1 MSTDALTT
9 THTDNLPRRLTPLFG
24 RERELVQIKTQ
35 LLDPYCRLLTLLGPG
50 GMGKT
55 RLALEVAATLADEF
69 AHDVCFVNLQPLNDP
84 AQLPTALADAVRLSL
99 SGSASV
105 ENQLQH
111 YLADKEMLLLLDNF
125 EHLLDGAEFLSE
137 LLRQAPGVKALVTSR
152 EVLNLQEEWLFPLP
166 GLACPP
172 ARFDPASLE
181 QYAAVTLFVE
191 RMRRL
196 RPHFVLTEEA
206 AAVGR
211 ICRLVE
217 GMPLALEL
225 AASWAKG
232 LTCAEIATE
241 IEQGIAFLG
250 TSLRDMPARHRSMT
264 AVFTHSWALLS
275 PAEQNV
281 FRRLAVFRSS
291 FTAAAA
297 DKIAGAARV
306 MLLSLVDKSLLRWES
321 VGRYRL
327 HELLRQYAAEKL
339 GEIPQAAHEVHA
351 AHCAF
356 YTDFLVQRQAAV
368 VSAQQGAVVAAIEAE
383 IDNLRAAW
391 DWALQCKLPAALIGM
406 IQVLP
411 LYYQM
416 RGRYH
421 EGVDAHEGVIKVFD
435 TDSATPE
442 EKNALLLAL
451 VFLGWLRIRLGEFAA
466 AEHALRRC
474 QRLYTELSLP
484 PLPGYGTDPETPL
497 GLIAAMRG
505 NLDEALTLS
514 ERSHQR
520 NVQNDH
526 QLNLQL
532 SHYVLCGIKQKQGL
546 YAEARS
552 HADAALAITE
562 AIGDQWF
569 MANCLIE
576 LGQVEEALGNDHMAQ
591 HHFQRSYTLREQLA
605 DRGGMALALNHLG
618 SIAVR
623 QQDFAHAQEIY
634 EQSRIICAETNDRG
648 GLAAALA
655 GLGVTVAALGDLA
668 TARHHFHTALTLA
681 VQIQLVSLIFS
692 LFFHI
697 GNLWL
702 RTNQK
707 ARGLDL
713 LALVRDHSASPPPLR
728 HQAMQQLTQDQ
739 VSVPT
744 QHSNESVESLATAL
758 LMDLAH
764 LPSDFADS
772 PLAPSVNSS
781 QSPSLPAQ
789 DLVEPLTRREL
800 EVLQLL
806 AAGYS
811 NQQIANHFIV
821 AIGTVKSHTAQI
833 YGKLGVNSRTHA
845 IATARK
851 LGLLD
856 D

>member
-1 MSTDALTT
+1 MTDAPITPRAQ
-9 THTDNLPRRLTPLFG
+9 NLPRRLTPLVG
-24 RERELVQIKTQ
+24 REIELAQIKTQ
-35 LLDPYCRLLTLLGPG
+35 LLEPNCHLLTLLGAG

-55 RLALEVAATLADEF
+55 RLAIEVVTGLQGEF
-69 AHDVCFVNLQPLNDP
+69 AAGVCFVNLQPLSDP
-84 AQLPTALADAVRLSL
+84 AQLPTALADALDLPL
-99 SGSASV
+99 SGADPV
-105 ENQLQH
+105 ESQLLR

-125 EHLLDGAEFLSE
+125 EHLLAGADFLSD
-137 LLRQAPGVKALVTSR
+137 LLIQAPGVKALVTSR

-225 AASWAKG
+225 AASWSKS

-241 IEQGIAFLG
+241 IERGIAFLS
-250 TSLRDMPARHRSMT
+250 TNLRDTPARHRSMT

-275 PAEQNV
+275 STEQNV

-297 DKIAGAARV
+297 DKIAGASRV

-321 VGRYRL
+321 AGRYRL

-339 GEIPQAAHEVHA
+339 VEIPQAAHEVHA
-351 AHCAF
+351 GHCAY
-356 YTDFLVQRQAAV
+356 YTDFLLQWQADV
-368 VSAQQGAVVAAIEAE
+368 VSAQQGVVVAAIEAE

-391 DWALQCKLPAALIGM
+391 NWALQRKLPVAIIGM

-411 LYYQM
+411 LYYQL
-416 RGRYH
+416 RGRYR
-421 EGVDAHEGVIKVFD
+421 EGVEAYEGVIKTFA
-435 TDSATPE
+435 TDRTTSE
-442 EKNALLLAL
+442 EKNAPLLAL
-451 VFLGWLRIRLGEFAA
+451 VFLGWLRIRLGEFDAA
-466 AEHALRRC
+466 ADALHRC
-474 QRLYTELSLP
+474 QRLYSELALS

-497 GLIAAMRG
+497 ALIAAMRG
-505 NLDEALTLS
+505 NLDEALTLG

-520 NVQNDH
+520 NVQNQH

-532 SHYVLCGIKQKQGL
+532 SHYVLCSIKQKQGL
-546 YAEARS
+546 SAEARS
-552 HADAALAITE
+552 HANAALAIAE
-562 AIGDQWF
+562 ASGDQWF

-576 LGQVEEALGNDHMAQ
+576 LGQVEESLGNDLMAQ

-605 DRGGMALALNHLG
+605 DRGGMAIALNHLG
-618 SIAVR
+618 PIAVR
-623 QQDFAHAQEIY
+623 QQDFARARDLY
-634 EQSRIICAETNDRG
+634 EQSRAICVETNDRG
-648 GLAAALA
+648 GLAAALT
-655 GLGVTVAALGDLA
+655 GLGVTAAALGDLA
-668 TARHHFHTALTLA
+668 VAHRYFHEALTLA
-681 VQIQLVSLIFS
+681 VQIQLVSLIFP
-692 LFFHI
+692 LFFQI

-713 LALVRDHSASPPPLR
+713 LALVRDHPASPPPLR
-728 HQAMQQLTQDQ
+728 HQATQQLTLEQ
-739 VSVPT
+739 VSIPT
-744 QHSNESVESLATAL
+744 QHPNESVESLATAL

-789 DLVEPLTRREL
+789 NLVEPLTRREL

-811 NQQIANHFIV
+811 NQQIADHFIV